1 VAAQAGTGGE
11 DREGIL
17 HISQSG
23 VPRSRLFE
31 SEEIGRKSMKEK
43 AIVTAAITGG
53 IHTPTMSDY
62 LPITPKQISDEAVR
76 AYEAGAAVCHIHAR
90 NPETGMPSPDLNLM
104 KEIITGIKSRCNIV
118 VCITTGGGLGMT
130 TEQRVA
136 PVTLYGPEL
145 ASFNAGS
152 INFAL
157 FPAIQRFK
165 EWKFEWEKQY
175 LGMTEDFIYANTF
188 KSMKEYCGKFNERGT
203 KPEFEIFDAGMV
215 NNVAFMIQ
223 AGYVKKPVYIQFVM
237 GVLGGITPSPENLL
251 FLVDYAKKLIGDF
264 EFSVCVA
271 GRAQFPICTQS
282 LLIGGNAR
290 VGLEDNLYLEKGQVA
305 KSNAEQVA
313 KMVRIAREL
322 GIDPATP
329 DEARSILG
337 LKGIDKVNF

>member
-1 VAAQAGTGGE
+1 
-11 DREGIL
+11 
-17 HISQSG
+17 
-23 VPRSRLFE
+23 
-31 SEEIGRKSMKEK
+31 MKEK
-43 AIVTAAITGG
+43 AIITAAITGS

-62 LPITPKQISDEAVR
+62 LPITPEQIADEAVR

-136 PVTLYGPEL
+136 PVTLYRPEL

-157 FPAIQRFK
+157 FPVITRYK
-165 EWKFEWEKQY
+165 EWRFEWEKQY

-188 KSMKEYCGKFNERGT
+188 KSMKEYCGKFNETGT

-223 AGYVKKPVYIQFVM
+223 AGYVKKPVYNQFVM

-290 VGLEDNLYLEKGQVA
+290 VGLEDNLYLEKGHVA

>member
-1 VAAQAGTGGE
+1 
-11 DREGIL
+11 
-17 HISQSG
+17 
-23 VPRSRLFE
+23 
-31 SEEIGRKSMKEK
+31 MNEK

-62 LPITPKQISDEAVR
+62 LPITPRQIANEAVR
-76 AYEAGAAVCHIHAR
+76 AYEAGAAVAHIHAR

-136 PVTLYGPEL
+136 PVTLYRPEL

-157 FPAIQRFK
+157 FPAITRYK

-175 LGMTEDFIYANTF
+175 LGMTEDFVYANTF
-188 KSMKEYCGKFNERGT
+188 KSMKEYCGKFNEAGT

-237 GVLGGITPSPENLL
+237 GVLGGITPSSENLL
-251 FLVDYAKKLIGDF
+251 FLVDYAKKLLGDF

-282 LLIGGNAR
+282 LLIGGNTR

-313 KMVRIAREL
+313 KMVRIAGEL